1 MRIVFVGSVQF
12 SKILLEHLIEMNA
25 EVVGICTLKSSASNA
40 DHSDLSAL
48 ADQYGIPWVYSPD
61 INSQESEE
69 WINSKNPDVIFC
81 FGWSRLIKSRLLKIP
96 PLGILGYHPTL
107 LPQNRGRHP
116 IIWALV
122 LGLVETGSTFFFMG
136 EGADDGDIASQKIV
150 PIDYEDD
157 AMTLYGK
164 LAMAAKAQ
172 LTELVPKL
180 ESNTFTKTVQ
190 DVSKANTW
198 RKRTADD
205 GLIDWSSSDQTI
217 RNLVRALTHPYVGAH
232 FFFEGLN
239 VKVWEVQVLSSFVG
253 IGLPGEIVG
262 TYDGFSV
269 VACGTG
275 FVALT
280 KTEPT
285 FSSPIG
291 TYL

>member
-25 EVVGICTLKSSASNA
+25 EVVGICTLESSASNA
-40 DHSDLSAL
+40 DHSDLGAL
-48 ADQYGIPWVYSPD
+48 ADQHGIPWVYSPD

-69 WINSKNPDVIFC
+69 WIKSKNPDVIFC

-116 IIWALV
+116 IIWALA

-136 EGADDGDIASQKIV
+136 EGADDGDIASQRIV

-180 ESNTFTKTVQ
+180 ESNTFTKIAQ

-205 GLIDWSSSDQTI
+205 GLIDWNSSDETI
-217 RNLVRALTHPYVGAH
+217 RNLVRALTHPYIGAH
-232 FFFEGLN
+232 FFFEGLT

-253 IGLPGEIVG
+253 TGLPGEIVG